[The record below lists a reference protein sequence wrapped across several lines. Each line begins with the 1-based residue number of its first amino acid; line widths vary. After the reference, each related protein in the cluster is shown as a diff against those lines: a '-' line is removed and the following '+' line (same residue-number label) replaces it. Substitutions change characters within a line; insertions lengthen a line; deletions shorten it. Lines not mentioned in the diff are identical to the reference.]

1 MASVTESFGRFRAPE
16 TFRLVVVTEVKTV
29 LDKLVRPEMYK
40 LVDVTDVA
48 VRFEKKAL
56 VEVTDV
62 PVAEVKPKAPDNVPP
77 VSNK

>member
-1 MASVTESFGRFRAPE
+1 MV
-16 TFRLVVVTEVKTV
+16 V

-62 PVAEVKPKAPDNVPP
+62 PVAVVKPKAPDKVPP